1 MLGVHRE
8 EEEEEEGLLGGVR
21 GGYGGG
27 GVGTKIMGLQM
38 CMQGFVIFFFLS
50 FLPDEG

>member
-8 EEEEEEGLLGGVR
+8 EEEEEEGLLGGVW
-21 GGYGGG
+21 
-27 GVGTKIMGLQM
+27 GVVVWKQKTM
-38 CMQGFVIFFFLS
+38 CVSFFLS